1 MLFFHQKKDIEIQL
15 PMRWVD
21 DYIAVAGGRKNRN
34 NTKQHK
40 EYISFIYIFIYIR
53 FDLFI
58 YLLVQRLCM
67 YVNKNY
73 NKNKKN

>member
-1 MLFFHQKKDIEIQL
+1 
-15 PMRWVD
+15 MRWVD
-21 DYIAVAGGRKNRN
+21 DYTAGPAGWQAGKIEIIQN
-34 NTKQHK
+34 NTKNTFRLYHI
-40 EYISFIYIFIYIR
+40 YLFIYV
-53 FDLFI
+53 LI